1 MRQENV
7 WRFIKAAF
15 LQWNHVE
22 VLLNPEIGTTKSTA
36 VMALST
42 DVSPRKYVF
51 GCFFGSLK
59 SDMFN
64 PENSFKSAGIGPLSS
79 NWRSRIR
86 GFIIPANYS
95 ELYTSSKTVVSF
107 DVVGMEKATTSFRR
121 LEGQR
126 WVSLILDCSEAMK
139 DTDMPP
145 NRLIRMMV
153 LLPNFINQ
161 FFDMNPLSQLQ
172 IIETSDGLA
181 KIVSPMSG
189 TTF

>member
-1 MRQENV
+1 
-7 WRFIKAAF
+7 
-15 LQWNHVE
+15 
-22 VLLNPEIGTTKSTA
+22 
-36 VMALST
+36 
-42 DVSPRKYVF
+42 
-51 GCFFGSLK
+51 
-59 SDMFN
+59 
-64 PENSFKSAGIGPLSS
+64 
-79 NWRSRIR
+79 
-86 GFIIPANYS
+86 
-95 ELYTSSKTVVSF
+95 
-107 DVVGMEKATTSFRR
+107 MEKATTSFRR